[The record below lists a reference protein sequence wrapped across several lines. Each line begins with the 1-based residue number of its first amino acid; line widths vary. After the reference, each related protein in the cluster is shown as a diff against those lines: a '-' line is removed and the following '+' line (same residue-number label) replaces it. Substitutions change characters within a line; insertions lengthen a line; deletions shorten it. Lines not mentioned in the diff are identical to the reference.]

1 MCVCVVSLRC
11 LCTLFVKV
19 SIVGEFMMCAGSP
32 FQSRMVRGKNE
43 CMYDLVSDWS
53 IWYFLL

>member
-19 SIVGEFMMCAGSP
+19 SIVGEFMMCAGSL

-43 CMYDLVSDWS
+43 CMYMTGISGN
-53 IWYFLL
+53 FCCGNF